1 MSVLHTHFSIPKHNS
16 FLLFFI
22 SHKISHPP
30 VTSLRARISKG
41 SSLSFP
47 GSPLSLPSTLPP
59 PRPPTPHSL
68 LNSSNGHLALGLLL
82 LLFYILL
89 ALWAKVNFA
98 RRGIWSFSMVIF
110 SGKHQLPT
118 ILHSFASRKSSSFS
132 DPFSQNT
139 VDRNQCHKHFLL
151 ARAHLFFQVYIVLVY
166 FNYLTPLGLFYKV
179 FSYMWSGTVWA
190 SGLGCWH

>member
-59 PRPPTPHSL
+59 PPPRRNATL
-68 LNSSNGHLALGLLL
+68 TIKFKQWTFGFWTAVTI
-82 LLFYILL
+82 ILHTACTVSQGEL
-89 ALWAKVNFA
+89 CTEGDLVFFHGYFLRKASITHNFA
-98 RRGIWSFSMVIF
+98 QFCM
-110 SGKHQLPT
+110 
-118 ILHSFASRKSSSFS
+118 
-132 DPFSQNT
+132 
-139 VDRNQCHKHFLL
+139 
-151 ARAHLFFQVYIVLVY
+151 
-166 FNYLTPLGLFYKV
+166 
-179 FSYMWSGTVWA
+179 
-190 SGLGCWH
+190 